1 MALGRARDKMRW
13 LNTKHKVIGIYFE
26 WQSEKGDK
34 AVRHKA
40 IVHTGIPEHKFSD
53 QTVFQ
58 NTATSSTEVKKK
70 KKEKKIRST
79 KSQYSYT
86 TKTTY

>member
-1 MALGRARDKMRW
+1 MKRGTKLLGTR
-13 LNTKHKVIGIYFE
+13 LSY
-26 WQSEKGDK
+26 
-34 AVRHKA
+34 
-40 IVHTGIPEHKFSD
+40 TGIPEHKFSD

-70 KKEKKIRST
+70 KKKKIRST

>member
-1 MALGRARDKMRW
+1 MALGRARDKVRW

-40 IVHTGIPEHKFSD
+40 TVHTGIPEHKFPD

-58 NTATSSTEVKKK
+58 NTAAGYTKVKKN
-70 KKEKKIRST
+70 
-79 KSQYSYT
+79 QGYSFNAAT
-86 TKTTY
+86 QQR